1 MQQTLN
7 VGLKVGQGGRGHV
20 RERHLLYRISRGTSR
35 NNIGCDG
42 VDVNSSLQRTF
53 PTAPSPTTTPK
64 NCDEPCPDDGIKS
77 SQHLIACIL
86 RGVAM
91 KEGRAR
97 QTDEVMF
104 LGKGFTLSVWL
115 KRLQL
120 SHVRG
125 MRTLKRPLKQSAN
138 NLECVAFECCG
149 GEMNPQRSRR
159 DDRLAANTTSH
170 EVLSTCQKEVN

>member
-7 VGLKVGQGGRGHV
+7 VGLKVGQGERGHV

-104 LGKGFTLSVWL
+104 LGERLHVECLAKAFAIITR
-115 KRLQL
+115 KRHANLEK
-120 SHVRG
+120 
-125 MRTLKRPLKQSAN
+125 TLKTKC
-138 NLECVAFECCG
+138 E
-149 GEMNPQRSRR
+149 
-159 DDRLAANTTSH
+159 
-170 EVLSTCQKEVN
+170 